1 MAFIPSPSPQ
11 PVTALLPKTHHRP
24 KPGQNENKNFRKK
37 ILGGPGLYLQDWK
50 HIINQT
56 PYLLPHLCHTQYHYY
71 FFLVRIWEPI
81 TIFQKFPLGGAPFLT
96 FQIFKNLGFSIF
108 KKRGNRYFFTDHHKL
123 LERSRSSF
131 GFGLP
136 ITIHRF
142 LIISVL
148 LEASRS
154 F

>member
-1 MAFIPSPSPQ
+1 MPH
-11 PVTALLPKTHHRP
+11 PVPLL
-24 KPGQNENKNFRKK
+24 
-37 ILGGPGLYLQDWK
+37 
-50 HIINQT
+50 
-56 PYLLPHLCHTQYHYY
+56 
-71 FFLVRIWEPI
+71 FFVVRIWEPI

-154 F
+154 FQKDSGSREKNYQTPNSLNIVKANFLKTWKGINRAPPSGGIGVVLDYGNWHEKNT